1 MKNKYFKYV
10 LTVALSIFLV
20 SCYEVNEEIEINAD
34 GSGTYV
40 TKMDMGQLIDMMQ
53 TFAGEE
59 ELTKEGLDKV
69 YDTTILMKSLVD
81 SAKDMTAEQK
91 ELMKDGKM
99 KLQMNIKEKLFK
111 MDMNFPYRNLNNL
124 QQLMSGKGGSS
135 ASLSNIFKNMFGK
148 KDEASPDQPAAPS
161 SPDMGDI
168 AAIYDV
174 TVKNGLIEKKV
185 NAAKYKALTE
195 RPEMAQMK
203 QLNTSGMEIL
213 YTTTIK
219 LPRAAKKTDNPMI
232 KLSDDKKTV
241 TMKYNLLELLE
252 NPEKFA
258 YSIQY

>member
-1 MKNKYFKYV
+1 MKKYFKYV

-20 SCYEVNEEIEINAD
+20 SCYEVNEEIEIKAD

-59 ELTKEGLDKV
+59 ELKKDGLDKV
-69 YDTTILMKSLVD
+69 LDTTILFKSLLD
-81 SAKDMTAEQK
+81 SAKDVTAEQK
-91 ELMKDGKM
+91 ALMQDAKM
-99 KLQMNIKEKLFK
+99 KMQMNIKEKVFK
-111 MDMNFPYRNLNNL
+111 LDMNFPYKDLNSL
-124 QQLMSGKGGSS
+124 QQLMAGKGGGGTGM
-135 ASLSNIFKNMFGK
+135 SNALKNMFSK
-148 KDEASPDQPAAPS
+148 KDGEADQPDAPKG
-161 SPDMGDI
+161 PDMGDI

-174 TVKNGLIEKKV
+174 TIKNGLIEKKV
-185 NAAKYKALTE
+185 NAVKYKELKE

-203 QLNTSGMEIL
+203 QLTGSGMEIL

-232 KLSDDKKTV
+232 KLSEDKKTV

-252 NPEKFA
+252 NPDKFA

>member
-1 MKNKYFKYV
+1 MKKYFKYV
-10 LTVALSIFLV
+10 LAVAFSILFV

-59 ELTKEGLDKV
+59 ELKKDGLDKV
-69 YDTTILMKSLVD
+69 YDTTILFKNMLD

-91 ELMKDGKM
+91 TLMKDGKM
-99 KLQMNIKEKLFK
+99 KMQMNIKEKIFK
-111 MDMNFPYRNLNNL
+111 MDMNFPFKDQNSL
-124 QQLMSGKGGSS
+124 QMLMSGKAGSGGITS
-135 ASLSNIFKNMFGK
+135 AFKNMFGK
-148 KDEASPDQPAAPS
+148 KDEPEDQPGAPKT
-161 SPDMGDI
+161 PDMGDI

-174 TVKNGLIEKKV
+174 TIKNGLIQKKLNPV
-185 NAAKYKALTE
+185 KYKEFMA
-195 RPEMAQMK
+195 RPEMAQVK
-203 QLNTSGMEIL
+203 QLTSSGMEIL

-232 KLSDDKKTV
+232 KLSPDGKTV

-252 NPEKFA
+252 NPDKFA

>member
-1 MKNKYFKYV
+1 MKYFKYV
-10 LTVALSIFLV
+10 LTVALCVFFV
-20 SCYEVNEEIEINAD
+20 SCYEVNEEIEIKAD
-34 GSGTYV
+34 GSGTFV
-40 TKMDMGQLIDMMQ
+40 TKMDMSQLIDMMQ

-59 ELTKEGLDKV
+59 ELKKDGLDRV
-69 YDTTILMKSLVD
+69 IDTTIIMKNMLD
-81 SAKDMTAEQK
+81 SAKDVTAEQK

-99 KLQMNIKEKLFK
+99 KLQMNIKEKVFK
-111 MDMNFPYRNLNNL
+111 MDMNFPYKNLNGL
-124 QQLMSGKGGSS
+124 QQLMSGQGGSG
-135 ASLSNIFKNMFGK
+135 AGLTNVFKNMFGK
-148 KDEASPDQPAAPS
+148 KDGSDDESAAPKG
-161 SPDMGDI
+161 PDMGDI
-168 AAIYDV
+168 AGIYDV
-174 TVKNGLIEKKV
+174 TIKNGLIEKKV

-203 QLNTSGMEIL
+203 QLTGSGMEIL

-252 NPEKFA
+252 TPDKFA

>member
-1 MKNKYFKYV
+1 MKKYFKYV

-20 SCYEVNEEIEINAD
+20 SCYEVNEEIEIKAD

-59 ELTKEGLDKV
+59 ELKKDGLDKV
-69 YDTTILMKSLVD
+69 LDTTILFKSLLD
-81 SAKDMTAEQK
+81 SAKDATAEQK

-99 KLQMNIKEKLFK
+99 KMQMNIKEKVFK
-111 MDMNFPYRNLNNL
+111 LDMNFPYKDLNSL
-124 QQLMSGKGGSS
+124 QQLMAGKGGSGTGMTN
-135 ASLSNIFKNMFGK
+135 ALKNMFGK
-148 KDEASPDQPAAPS
+148 KEGDAEQPDAPKG
-161 SPDMGDI
+161 PDMGDI

-174 TVKNGLIEKKV
+174 TIKNGLIEKKV
-185 NAAKYKALTE
+185 NAAKYKEFKE

-203 QLNTSGMEIL
+203 QLTSSGMEIL

-232 KLSDDKKTV
+232 KLSEDKKTV

-252 NPEKFA
+252 NPDKFA

>member
-1 MKNKYFKYV
+1 MKKKYFKYV

-59 ELTKEGLDKV
+59 ELKKDGLDKV
-69 YDTTILMKSLVD
+69 YDTTILFKDMLD
-81 SAKDMTAEQK
+81 SARDVTAEQK
-91 ELMKDGKM
+91 ALMKDGKM
-99 KLQMNIKEKLFK
+99 KMQMNIKEKIFK
-111 MDMNFPYRNLNNL
+111 MDMNFPYKDLNSL
-124 QQLMSGKGGSS
+124 QLLMSGKGGSGTGMTN
-135 ASLSNIFKNMFGK
+135 AFKNMFGK
-148 KDEASPDQPAAPS
+148 KDEADQPGAPKA
-161 SPDMGDI
+161 PDMGDI

-174 TVKNGLIEKKV
+174 TIKNDLIQKKV
-185 NAAKYKALTE
+185 NAAKYKELTE
-195 RPEMAQMK
+195 RPEMAQIK
-203 QLNTSGMEIL
+203 QISSSGMEIL

-232 KLSDDKKTV
+232 KLSEDKKTV

-258 YSIQY
+258 YAIQY